1 MNHVEKGRSHAM
13 GHLPGSHW
21 RTLPHNLP
29 AAYRDLVKDLRH
41 LKDRSRLSLTELG
54 QKTAISKSSWE
65 RYLNAKQFPPRHAVQ
80 ALCRAVQVD
89 EEAVLAR
96 WERADAEWNRGGNT
110 SSPAEPKPDQ
120 STAHADGSHDKEPA
134 APRSPIRRALL
145 AASALITVRPR
156 ATTAAVLL
164 LCTAMLAPAAIIHAS
179 YGAGRA
185 SDARPPICRLRSCE
199 GRDPLTTACEDP
211 VTVGSR
217 MAADGTRL
225 EIRLSPSCQA
235 GWVRSWPTHRDFR
248 IEVTSP
254 DGHAQAATT
263 PTALPTAGGMV
274 TTTMIAAAHATGLR
288 CCYYPSAGRPGR
300 ECFNAGS

>member
-1 MNHVEKGRSHAM
+1 MR
-13 GHLPGSHW
+13 HLPGRSHW
-21 RTLPHNLP
+21 RTLPQNLP
-29 AAYRDLVKDLRH
+29 AAYRDLVGDLRQ

-54 QKTAISKSSWE
+54 RTTAISKSSWE
-65 RYLNAKQFPPRHAVQ
+65 RYLNAKQFPPRQAVQ
-80 ALCRAVQVD
+80 ALCRAAQVS
-89 EEAVLAR
+89 EEAVLPR
-96 WERADAEWNRGGNT
+96 WERADAEWNRRGHIA
-110 SSPAEPKPDQ
+110 SPAEPKPDQ
-120 STAHADGSHDKEPA
+120 TIAHRDGGADDRDPKA
-134 APRSPIRRALL
+134 ARSFVHRALL
-145 AASALITVRPR
+145 ASSALITARPW
-156 ATTAAVLL
+156 ATTAAVPL

-179 YGAGRA
+179 HETGPAA
-185 SDARPPICRLRSCE
+185 ARPPICRLRSCE

-217 MAADGTRL
+217 TAVDGTRL

-235 GWVRSWPTHRDFR
+235 GWVRSWPTHRGFR

-254 DGHAQAATT
+254 DGHAQAATA
-263 PTALPTAGGMV
+263 PTALPTAGEMV